1 MWHINVVF
9 ILSFTVYKEFIAVVV
24 QSLNRVWLFVTPCT
38 ATCQASLSFTI
49 SWSGSNSCPL
59 SQWCHPTI
67 SSPVVP
73 FSSCSQSF
81 PASRVFSNE
90 SGLHIRWP
98 KYWIFSFN
106 TSPSNEYSGLIFFRI
121 YCFDLLTVQETFPSI
136 TMWKHQ
142 FFGTQPSLC
151 SNSQIHTW
159 LL

>member
-9 ILSFTVYKEFIAVVV
+9 ILSFTMYKEFIAVVV
-24 QSLNRVWLFVTPCT
+24 QSLNHVWLFVTPCT

-49 SWSGSNSCPL
+49 SWSSSNSCPL

-121 YCFDLLTVQETFPSI
+121 YCFDLLTVQETF
-136 TMWKHQ
+136 KHQ

-151 SNSQIHTW
+151 SNSQIHTR